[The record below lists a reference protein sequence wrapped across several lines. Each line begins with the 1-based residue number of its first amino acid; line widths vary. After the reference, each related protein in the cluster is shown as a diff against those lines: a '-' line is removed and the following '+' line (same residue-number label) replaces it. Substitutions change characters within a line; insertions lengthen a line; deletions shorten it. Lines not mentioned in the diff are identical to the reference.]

1 MADTS
6 HLDKQYPT
14 ERDFSAKVAKF
25 FFLLYTSTV
34 INIKCIGREN
44 FPAQNPYVIASNH
57 QSYADGVWIAKYLP
71 KGHFKR
77 MCCLAASDL
86 ETNHGKIGRL
96 IMRVGRGIA
105 VDRYGNP
112 VRGLI
117 KAKKEVELGDICL
130 VFPEGTRSSTGDIGE
145 LKDGAS
151 YIAIK
156 AGVPLVPVF
165 VTGAYQVWSR
175 HMKKMKPFKGFLKRK
190 KMRIIVGKPLYG
202 KDFDNDAHK
211 MTEAL
216 DKWMREMHAKYF
228 DPENCEI

>member
-1 MADTS
+1 MADTT

-14 ERDFSAKVAKF
+14 KRTFYAKVAKF

-34 INIKCIGREN
+34 INIKCMNREN
-44 FPAQNPYVIASNH
+44 FPDSYPYVIASNH
-57 QSYADGVWIAKYLP
+57 QSYPDGVWIAKFLP
-71 KGHFKR
+71 RGHFKK
-77 MCCLAASDL
+77 MCCLAGADL
-86 ETNHGKIGRL
+86 ETNHGRIGRL
-96 IMRVGRGIA
+96 IMKVGRGIA

-117 KAKKEVELGDICL
+117 KAKKEVEQGDICL
-130 VFPEGTRSSTGDIGE
+130 VFPEGTRTSTGEIGE

-165 VTGAYQVWSR
+165 ISGAYQIWSR
-175 HMKKMKPFKGFLKRK
+175 HDKKMKIWAGPFKRK
-190 KMRIIVGKPLYG
+190 KMRIIVGKPLHG
-202 KDFDNDAHK
+202 KDFDNDAHM
-211 MTEAL
+211 MTAEL
-216 DKWMREMHAKYF
+216 DRWMREMHAKYF